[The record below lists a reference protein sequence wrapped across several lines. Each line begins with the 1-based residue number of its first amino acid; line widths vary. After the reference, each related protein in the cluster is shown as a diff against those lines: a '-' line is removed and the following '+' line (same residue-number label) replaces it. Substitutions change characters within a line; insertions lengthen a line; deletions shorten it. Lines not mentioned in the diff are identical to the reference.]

1 MSTFIWLLFNYQIRL
16 LLIDF
21 IMLKLINEKFKFCN
35 TWNYKFVKILYEN
48 DMNFT
53 VRKWYEFRTTKDWPI
68 LTQSFCFPVSFFYI
82 SHSIDICMVLIK
94 NIRNMHAI
102 STNHT
107 QIFYILKINESK
119 GCQHYMLNPAQILQ
133 FC

>member
-1 MSTFIWLLFNYQIRL
+1 MSTFIWLLFNCQIWL

-21 IMLKLINEKFKFCN
+21 IMLKPINEKFKFCN
-35 TWNYKFVKILYEN
+35 TLSYKFFKTLYEN

-53 VRKWYEFRTTKDWPI
+53 VRKWYEFRTTKDWPM
-68 LTQSFCFPVSFFYI
+68 LTQSFCFPVSFIYI

-102 STNHT
+102 LANHT
-107 QIFYILKINESK
+107 QIFYILTINESK
-119 GCQHYMLNPAQILQ
+119 GCQHYILNLAQILQ